1 MRCQLETHCSIIP
14 HNKLKINVHNLQIII
29 IYKSIAIIHYYSTRN
44 DSFTYTKKCCHVALC
59 KTDFIAQD
67 NIDCWTR
74 NAKMLNLWMGG
85 GQTETKFRVSKF
97 QGDKSEIQNV

>member
-1 MRCQLETHCSIIP
+1 MF
-14 HNKLKINVHNLQIII
+14 I

-44 DSFTYTKKCCHVALC
+44 DSFTYTKKCCHAALC

-74 NAKMLNLWMGG
+74 NAKILHLWMGG